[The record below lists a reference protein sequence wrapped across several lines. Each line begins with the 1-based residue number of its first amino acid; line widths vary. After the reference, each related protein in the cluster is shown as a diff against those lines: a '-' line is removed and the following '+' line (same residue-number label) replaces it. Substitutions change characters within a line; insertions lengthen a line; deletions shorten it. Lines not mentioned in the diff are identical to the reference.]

1 MRENLGVSLVVRQGP
16 TPFGSKKKRQI
27 STDFEYRRGC
37 EYDRGERNQILLL
50 FRWVDASS
58 SINGCLPRRRKK
70 LMDARMLPRAPSSTI
85 SERRRFY
92 RSKYMKNSYGC
103 GRRRKASYSFFFS
116 SIQLSRKSLV
126 KTSPLSRNS

>member
-37 EYDRGERNQILLL
+37 EYDRGQRNRIWLLL
-50 FRWVDASS
+50 RWADAASS
-58 SINGCLPRRRKK
+58 PKKKLAAPRRV
-70 LMDARMLPRAPSSTI
+70 PRAPSSTI